1 MANAAFRRIS
11 GFSSYL
17 LVLALWL
24 LAWGVLHGYLSSQP
38 VPWLRDWSSVVATA
52 FVGAS
57 VWLGWAIRQAW
68 VYPRRLLK
76 AEALWN
82 GGGYA
87 SEVVDQLSDVYLATG
102 ELGFRVWLLRSRA
115 NAALGYKNL
124 AWVESEE
131 AHLARVPFWLRPFLR
146 RFLRALPERRNLD
159 VEKTGRLWLR
169 LLPAMPSL
177 KWRLA
182 IRFLH
187 QDQPTFRVRAWELLL
202 QALPHAA
209 EDPVLLEDLMLAL
222 LGRLQDL
229 EREPRAL
236 GPQPGEPEL
245 QAAFERVLDLLLHR
259 HGQLR
264 NGWDR
269 VAPAM
274 HLLHRGRHDEV
285 LALGHT
291 LPPDRYPEALW
302 VALVAA
308 CKGLG
313 DQEGAW
319 TLTGRALAYQPES
332 FRLWM
337 MREDLALELHRNPE
351 ALEALERARTLF
363 TDGAPVEPLREW
375 HVRRAEYAYWVEKDP
390 EEAARHLDFLPQ
402 GEDAEGRAPLRL
414 LILLDQGRYEEV
426 HREVEPLLERSPANA
441 DLQLIQAESLAGMEA
456 WGPLQELLDSL
467 GDAVRQHAD
476 FWHLRGIA
484 RSHLGNLLG
493 SREDLE
499 RAVQLEPDNLRFALD
514 AGHACADLGEWERS
528 EYHWRLAL
536 RHDERS
542 EEALTQLAEARRTL
556 HDIEGSKRL
565 LRECL
570 LHHPE
575 SESAQ
580 VMLAELEAN

>member
-1 MANAAFRRIS
+1 MASFPRIS
-11 GFSSYL
+11 AFAKGLIVLFLWSFSIVLFAL
-17 LVLALWL
+17 LTEGAPGLSPWSPL
-24 LAWGVLHGYLSSQP
+24 LGTGLIAI
-38 VPWLRDWSSVVATA
+38 
-52 FVGAS
+52 S
-57 VWLGWAIRQAW
+57 VWLGWAVRQAW
-68 VYPRRLLK
+68 IYPRRLRS

-87 SEVVDQLSDVYLATG
+87 SEVVDLLSDVYLATG
-102 ELGFRVWLLRSRA
+102 ELGFRIWLLRSRA

-146 RFLRALPERRNLD
+146 RFLRTLPDRTDLD
-159 VEKTGRLWLR
+159 PAKTGRLWLR

-182 IRFLH
+182 IQFLR
-187 QDQPTFRVRAWELLL
+187 QDQPAPRTRAWELLL

-209 EDPVLLEDLMLAL
+209 EDPILLEDLMLAL
-222 LGRLQDL
+222 LERLQDL
-229 EREPRAL
+229 ERAPHAL

-259 HGQLR
+259 HGQSR

-269 VAPAM
+269 LAPAV

-285 LALGHT
+285 LALGRT

-302 VALVAA
+302 VAMVAA
-308 CKGLG
+308 CKGQG
-313 DQEGAW
+313 DLEGAW
-319 TLTGRALAYQPES
+319 TMTGRALAYQPES

-337 MREDLALELHRNPE
+337 MREDLALELRRNPD

-363 TDGAPVEPLREW
+363 SDGAPLEPLREW

-390 EEAARHLDFLPQ
+390 EEAARHLDFLPVI
-402 GEDAEGRAPLRL
+402 EDADGRPPLRL

-426 HREVEPLLERSPANA
+426 HREVGPMLERSPANA

-456 WGPLQELLDSL
+456 WGPLQELLDAL
-467 GDAVRQHAD
+467 GDAARQHAD
-476 FWHLRGIA
+476 YWHLRGIT

-499 RAVQLEPDNLRFALD
+499 RAAQMEPDNLRFILD

-542 EEALTQLAEARRTL
+542 RGPPRRWGRAAGRCGRARWSRRS
-556 HDIEGSKRL
+556 G
-565 LRECL
+565 C
-570 LHHPE
+570 PW
-575 SESAQ
+575 
-580 VMLAELEAN
+580 